1 MEWIQSNLPELIILV
16 LAVISFILYIVYLCK
31 RDGLRVIALRA
42 ILEAEKH
49 YNSTTGK
56 ERLSFAVDYVYEYIP
71 GYIKVVLPKSIL
83 KDFLQ
88 QFIQKVFDQVKDL
101 LDYEKGADLIEEVK
115 E

>member
-16 LAVISFILYIVYLCK
+16 LAVISFILYIIYLCK
-31 RDGLRVIALRA
+31 RDGLRAVALRA
-42 ILEAEKH
+42 ILEAEKQ

-56 ERLSFAVDYVYEYIP
+56 ERLSFAVNYVYDYLP
-71 GYIKVVLPKSIL
+71 GYIKIVLPKSIL
-83 KDFLQ
+83 EDFLQ

-101 LDYEKGADLIEEVK
+101 LDYGKGVELIEKVK